1 LALRS
6 RRSGDTLHGRPS
18 SVGLAFVARETR
30 RGSADRALGRPRDRG
45 RRAEIASPCTLGD
58 RPVNEAEEPVA
69 AGAERLP
76 WQQVLLDDVFLLMV
90 IGLVVPTLLYIV
102 WGLIE
107 LGGVLV
113 FTP

>member
-1 LALRS
+1 M
-6 RRSGDTLHGRPS
+6 
-18 SVGLAFVARETR
+18 
-30 RGSADRALGRPRDRG
+30 
-45 RRAEIASPCTLGD
+45 
-58 RPVNEAEEPVA
+58 NEAEDRA
-69 AGAERLP
+69 TGGAERLP
-76 WQQVLLDDVFLLMV
+76 WQQMLLDDVFLLMV